1 MRSLYQGFLKSGRY
15 NLILKT
21 FFALI
26 FFTVT
31 MLNIDTIRA
40 QKTVISELF
49 RNIFRY
55 VPVLLGAILIYIL
68 ENATIVDVYLIGFL
82 ILCLISTACTIFL
95 IRKIFLISSRVFSLL
110 IKKFF

>member
-1 MRSLYQGFLKSGRY
+1 MVFKKSDAY

-21 FFALI
+21 FFALM

-40 QKTVISELF
+40 LQKTVISELF

-68 ENATIVDVYLIGFL
+68 EKTQLIVDVYLIGFL
-82 ILCLISTACTIFL
+82 ILCFMSTAYAFCL
-95 IRKIFLISSRVFSLL
+95 LREKKI
-110 IKKFF
+110 